1 MITGK
6 MISIFSRRNGKG
18 KQTGMKLPREL
29 RNEQIVSKLLSYAK
43 DIYNTSV
50 TIVLAPMTIA
60 VYKTFLQAVETQNCS
75 LLLKLNFVKN
85 PNLSQNSNPS
95 PSPTRE
101 IQLGFFG

>member
-29 RNEQIVSKLLSYAK
+29 RIEQIVSKLLSYAK

-60 VYKTFLQAVETQNCS
+60 VCKTFCKQ
-75 LLLKLNFVKN
+75 LKHRIVVYF
-85 PNLSQNSNPS
+85 
-95 PSPTRE
+95 
-101 IQLGFFG
+101 